1 MQASGFDWVQC
12 VYGLCITPT
21 NAQRTE
27 PSRVAGKSNRIVR
40 AQCPDRC
47 ASSGLRSHSIKPC
60 LCDYAVALK
69 QDQHLLRFWFSDL
82 NKQSGQ
88 PMGNVAF
95 HLHHCMIALQNQW
108 SSFPKTLSSSGRTTM
123 QAYCHM
129 ESSAACLPWGGFPSC
144 KISCRP

>member
-1 MQASGFDWVQC
+1 M
-12 VYGLCITPT
+12 YGLCITPT

-27 PSRVAGKSNRIVR
+27 PSRIAGKSNRIVCVMV
-40 AQCPDRC
+40 QCPDQC
-47 ASSGLRSHSIKPC
+47 ASPVLRSHSIKPC

-69 QDQHLLRFWFSDL
+69 QDQHLLRFWCLDL
-82 NKQSGQ
+82 NRQSGQ
-88 PMGNVAF
+88 PMGDVAF
-95 HLHHCMIALQNQW
+95 HLHDRSLEPMIELC
-108 SSFPKTLSSSGRTTM
+108 PKTLSSTGRTTM